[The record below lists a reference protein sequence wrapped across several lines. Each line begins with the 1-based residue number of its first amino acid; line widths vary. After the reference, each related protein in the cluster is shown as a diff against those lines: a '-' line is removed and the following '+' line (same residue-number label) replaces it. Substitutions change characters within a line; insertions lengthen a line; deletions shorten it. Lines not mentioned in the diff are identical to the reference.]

1 MEVNYGGILIGIIL
15 TAIAYMTYPLI
26 RLAINKGKFER
37 KKGHRIALWNSII
50 VGIVFS
56 IVTFLL
62 GAGAWSAAPAFLYY
76 WINKSIISYK
86 YR

>member
-1 MEVNYGGILIGIIL
+1 MELNYGGILIGVIL
-15 TAIAYMTYPLI
+15 TAIAYMAYPLI

-50 VGIVFS
+50 VGLICSVVTVF
-56 IVTFLL
+56 IGGGL
-62 GAGAWSAAPAFLYY
+62 WSAAPAFLYY
-76 WINKSIISYK
+76 WINKSIISFK